1 MFHAN
6 KKYMYTTNRYKLLMI
21 FFILFIGCSKK
32 TNQITVITKDGLLND
47 KVEIRNGLTSIN
59 RENDLDLFSRN
70 LKTIFIGSDKEN
82 LETNFGENDF
92 LIIYDD
98 AYYYSFRHFI
108 FTDFISSY
116 PKGHDY
122 KFEFFKQN
130 DSIFMSVKIAG
141 EHPMEFTRPL
151 INKDHA
157 EKYRCNTPVEKAGG
171 IFNMIELKEKTKS

>member
-21 FFILFIGCSKK
+21 LYILFIGCSKK
-32 TNQITVITKDGLLND
+32 TNQITVIIRDGLLND

-70 LKTIFIGSDKEN
+70 LKMIFIGSDKEN

-108 FTDFISSY
+108 FCNMMGETIAL
-116 PKGHDY
+116 
-122 KFEFFKQN
+122 
-130 DSIFMSVKIAG
+130 KIQ
-141 EHPMEFTRPL
+141 
-151 INKDHA
+151 
-157 EKYRCNTPVEKAGG
+157 
-171 IFNMIELKEKTKS
+171 